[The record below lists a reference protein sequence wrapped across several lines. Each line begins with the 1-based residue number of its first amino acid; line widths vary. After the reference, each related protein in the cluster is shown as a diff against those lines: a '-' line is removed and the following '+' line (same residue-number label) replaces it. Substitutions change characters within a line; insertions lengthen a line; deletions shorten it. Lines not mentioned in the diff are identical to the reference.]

1 MIDSPT
7 AVRHRDMTD
16 LVTPEIEE
24 PNNPIWPVALYV
36 ALIGAILGFGI
47 LIRTAGAEPI
57 QQRINPDVDTVVLDR
72 FSVEMG
78 RFHLESNRIPV
89 TLEQMSPILIDAIL
103 VAVDPNYLDTKK
115 TPTWP
120 LAVAALKGNYIAAK
134 PSVTQLYVRLHH
146 GVPNTRIA
154 ALREISSVVYLERTY
169 PKEAILEEYFS
180 AIPLGR
186 GSYGVEA
193 ASLAWYGR
201 KSGEVEIAQAA
212 HLASLAAGTSDR
224 NEILENLRASGSI
237 TSGELAAQRKISVSE
252 FVKPFVD
259 SSPQHQ
265 MASDVGL
272 KTPLQ
277 QIYVALVERYGQD
290 AVTQGRVET
299 KSTID
304 LGLQT
309 QIAEIVQ
316 EFEADTKVQDIAVV
330 VLDDRNQLRA
340 AYASQQSLFE
350 RNLSDIRTVDQLMG
364 QPIEFDLV
372 ALSDE
377 ITVLRLGEL
386 HSILGRNGRS
396 YATEL
401 ILETRDQLGQTID
414 RFSHHILMELD
425 DEQASRMNDQLNDF
439 RFRGPQLVETNN
451 EIVVKGYLG
460 LDPQHQIAWFGGA
473 SARFTVSFWFTT
485 QTGSLDGTEE
495 PQSSSSLRRESER
508 LARRIFNASHKQ
520 T

>member
-1 MIDSPT
+1 
-7 AVRHRDMTD
+7 MTD

-224 NEILENLRASGSI
+224 NEILEWN
-237 TSGELAAQRKISVSE
+237 K
-252 FVKPFVD
+252 FVRILGYKFWD
-259 SSPQHQ
+259 ETQNNTYKLFLG
-265 MASDVGL
+265 ASD
-272 KTPLQ
+272 
-277 QIYVALVERYGQD
+277 
-290 AVTQGRVET
+290 
-299 KSTID
+299 
-304 LGLQT
+304 
-309 QIAEIVQ
+309 
-316 EFEADTKVQDIAVV
+316 
-330 VLDDRNQLRA
+330 
-340 AYASQQSLFE
+340 
-350 RNLSDIRTVDQLMG
+350 
-364 QPIEFDLV
+364 
-372 ALSDE
+372 
-377 ITVLRLGEL
+377 
-386 HSILGRNGRS
+386 
-396 YATEL
+396 
-401 ILETRDQLGQTID
+401 
-414 RFSHHILMELD
+414 
-425 DEQASRMNDQLNDF
+425 
-439 RFRGPQLVETNN
+439 
-451 EIVVKGYLG
+451 
-460 LDPQHQIAWFGGA
+460 
-473 SARFTVSFWFTT
+473 
-485 QTGSLDGTEE
+485 
-495 PQSSSSLRRESER
+495 
-508 LARRIFNASHKQ
+508 
-520 T
+520 